1 MIVDKDTNQVFVS
14 EWLQKVHPAFFSRF
28 SELLKNVHIN
38 MALLSNT
45 ADIWCRDYMPI
56 QLAEEDFLQYRYYP
70 DYLTKKE
77 SDKQYITDSK
87 SVCKALKL
95 PNIQA
100 TDLIIDGGNVV
111 KAHDC
116 IIMTEKVFHEN
127 AQYPQAEVLNELE
140 HLFHC
145 EVIMLPWDKYEKYG
159 HADGIVKPIDDSR
172 LLMTNYADY
181 DQELAEEFERR
192 LGTRFRIE
200 KLHYHVQRADKR
212 NWAYIN
218 FLQVGNNIVLP
229 AINTEEDEQAME
241 QIKTYYPSCNIYQ
254 LDSEEIIKQG
264 GALNCITWNIK
275 K

>member
-1 MIVDKDTNQVFVS
+1 MASKGSSRI
-14 EWLQKVHPAFFSRF
+14 LQPF

-100 TDLIIDGGNVV
+100 TDLIIDGGNVA

-116 IIMTEKVFHEN
+116 IIMTEKVFMKRSIS
-127 AQYPQAEVLNELE
+127 A
-140 HLFHC
+140 
-145 EVIMLPWDKYEKYG
+145 
-159 HADGIVKPIDDSR
+159 SR
-172 LLMTNYADY
+172 S
-181 DQELAEEFERR
+181 
-192 LGTRFRIE
+192 IE
-200 KLHYHVQRADKR
+200 
-212 NWAYIN
+212 
-218 FLQVGNNIVLP
+218 
-229 AINTEEDEQAME
+229 
-241 QIKTYYPSCNIYQ
+241 
-254 LDSEEIIKQG
+254 
-264 GALNCITWNIK
+264 
-275 K
+275 

>member
-1 MIVDKDTNQVFVS
+1 MIADRDTNQVFVS
-14 EWLQKVHPAFFSRF
+14 EWLPKVHPAFFSRF

-77 SDKQYITDSK
+77 SDKQYITDTK
-87 SVCKALKL
+87 SVCNALKL

-145 EVIMLPWDKYEKYG
+145 ELIMLPWDKYEKYG
-159 HADGIVKPIDDSR
+159 HADGIVKPIDESH

-229 AINTEEDEQAME
+229 AINTEEDEQVME

>member
-1 MIVDKDTNQVFVS
+1 MIADRDTNQVFVS
-14 EWLQKVHPAFFSRF
+14 EWLPKVHPAFFSRF

-77 SDKQYITDSK
+77 SDKQYISDSK

-116 IIMTEKVFHEN
+116 IIMTEKVFHET
-127 AQYPQAEVLNELE
+127 LN
-140 HLFHC
+140 
-145 EVIMLPWDKYEKYG
+145 IRKQKY
-159 HADGIVKPIDDSR
+159 
-172 LLMTNYADY
+172 
-181 DQELAEEFERR
+181 
-192 LGTRFRIE
+192 
-200 KLHYHVQRADKR
+200 
-212 NWAYIN
+212 
-218 FLQVGNNIVLP
+218 
-229 AINTEEDEQAME
+229 
-241 QIKTYYPSCNIYQ
+241 
-254 LDSEEIIKQG
+254 
-264 GALNCITWNIK
+264 
-275 K
+275 

>member
-1 MIVDKDTNQVFVS
+1 MIADRDTNQVFVS

-38 MALLSNT
+38 MTLLSNT

-87 SVCKALKL
+87 SVCNALKL

-140 HLFHC
+140 HLFHS

-159 HADGIVKPIDDSR
+159 HADGIVKPIDESR

-181 DQELAEEFERR
+181 DQELAEEFERQ

>member
-14 EWLQKVHPAFFSRF
+14 EWLPKVHPAFFSRF

-38 MALLSNT
+38 MAQLSNT

-77 SDKQYITDSK
+77 SDKQYITDTK
-87 SVCKALKL
+87 SVCNALKL

-127 AQYPQAEVLNELE
+127 AQYPQAEVLKELE

-145 EVIMLPWDKYEKYG
+145 ELIMLPWDKYEQYG
-159 HADGIVKPIDDSR
+159 HADGIVKPIDESH

-218 FLQVGNNIVLP
+218 FLQVGTNIV
-229 AINTEEDEQAME
+229 Q
-241 QIKTYYPSCNIYQ
+241 YRR
-254 LDSEEIIKQG
+254 G
-264 GALNCITWNIK
+264 
-275 K
+275 